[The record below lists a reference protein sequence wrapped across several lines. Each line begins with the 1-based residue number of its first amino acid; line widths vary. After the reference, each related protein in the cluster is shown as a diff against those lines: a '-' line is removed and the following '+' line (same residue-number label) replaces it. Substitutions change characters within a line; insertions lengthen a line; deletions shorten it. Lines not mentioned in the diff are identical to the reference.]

1 MHNPSLHL
9 PFPTPDPLPDPRP
22 FSLLFLSFSY
32 FLFFFELSRCIKSE
46 FAGVRL
52 TPCSLNMIRL
62 EAKIKTV
69 KTLKTPK

>member
-9 PFPTPDPLPDPRP
+9 PFPTLDPLPDPP
-22 FSLLFLSFSY
+22 TFSLHFVSFSY

-52 TPCSLNMIRL
+52 TLCTLNLPRL
-62 EAKIKTV
+62 KAK
-69 KTLKTPK
+69 